1 MSILEQISEATQAGK
16 KNDVE
21 LLVQQAIDEGIP
33 AERILDEGLVAG
45 MGIIGDKF
53 SNNEVFVPEMLMAA
67 RAMTAGTAILRPL
80 LTQEGVAAKGKAVI
94 STVKGDVHDIGKN
107 LVRMMLEGKGID
119 VVDLGVDTSPD
130 DIVSYIK
137 EHDDLQL
144 VCLSSLLTTSMAA
157 LEETVRKING
167 EGLKDRV
174 KILIGGAPVTQ
185 EFADRIG
192 ADGYAPDAASGAV
205 RAMELLAG

>member
-1 MSILEQISEATQAGK
+1 MIILDQISVATQAGK

-21 LLVQQAIDEGIP
+21 QLVQQAIGEGIP
-33 AERILDEGLVAG
+33 AQQILDEGLIAG

-53 SNNEVFVPEMLMAA
+53 SINEVFVPEMLMAA
-67 RAMTAGTAILRPL
+67 RAMTAGTTILRPL

-107 LVRMMLEGKGID
+107 LVRMMLEGKGIE
-119 VVDLGVDTSPD
+119 VVDLGVDTYPD
-130 DIVSYIK
+130 DIVNYVK
-137 EHDDLQL
+137 EHEDLQL

-157 LEETVRKING
+157 LEETVRKITD
-167 EGLKDRV
+167 EGLRGRV
-174 KILIGGAPVTQ
+174 KILIGGAPITQ

-205 RAMELLAG
+205 RAMELLAS

>member
-1 MSILEQISEATQAGK
+1 MSILNQISEATQAGK

-21 LLVQQAIDEGIP
+21 QLVQQAIGEGIP
-33 AERILDEGLVAG
+33 AQEILDGGLIAG

-53 SNNEVFVPEMLMAA
+53 SINEVFVPEMLMAA
-67 RAMTAGTAILRPL
+67 RAMTAGTTLLRPL
-80 LTQEGVAAKGKAVI
+80 LAQEGVAAKGKAVI

-119 VVDLGVDTSPD
+119 VVDLGVDTYPD
-130 DIVSYIK
+130 DIVNYVK
-137 EHDDLQL
+137 EHEDLQL

-157 LEETVRKING
+157 LEETVRKITD
-167 EGLKDRV
+167 EGLRGRV
-174 KILIGGAPVTQ
+174 KILIGGAPITQ

-205 RAMELLAG
+205 RAMELLAS